1 VLFLVYCKVQFIL
14 IGFILFFPLLPGL
27 IYPLDSPSS
36 STLLLIFHTITKLV
50 NFDMRYKNILRE
62 SGLLDMLVKLLMR
75 GYDQIKG
82 NTIGISLSN
91 IIFIKFF
98 NGVR

>member
-1 VLFLVYCKVQFIL
+1 
-14 IGFILFFPLLPGL
+14 
-27 IYPLDSPSS
+27 
-36 STLLLIFHTITKLV
+36 
-50 NFDMRYKNILRE
+50 MRYKNILRE